1 MAINH
6 QEHWQ
11 SNVNGNPLQYS
22 CLETSMD
29 RGAWRASLWS
39 HKESD
44 MSQTEQLSI
53 LAMDR
58 HEDGNKTAPT
68 LRKFRS
74 GGETDQPATGLATKV
89 RTTIAMSGQSTGS
102 PGKGMS

>member
-29 RGAWRASLWS
+29 RGAWRALWS

-44 MSQTEQLSI
+44 MTEQLSI
-53 LAMDR
+53 FAMDR
-58 HEDGNKTAPT
+58 HEDGNKTDPT

-74 GGETDQPATGLATKV
+74 GGETDQPATGLATKI